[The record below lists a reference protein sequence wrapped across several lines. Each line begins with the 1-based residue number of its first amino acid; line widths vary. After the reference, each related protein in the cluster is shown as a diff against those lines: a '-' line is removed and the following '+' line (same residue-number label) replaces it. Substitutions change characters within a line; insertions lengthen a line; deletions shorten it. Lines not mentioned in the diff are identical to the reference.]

1 MEVHDIKIY
10 VATTNVV
17 NIKLNNI
24 YEIVQCGDGIDLG
37 YTRDNTLD
45 NISEKNP
52 YYSELTLLYWIWK
65 NKNDSITGLNHYHR
79 YFYKNLEIINNKDIN
94 HIMNSKDIIIP
105 KKLILKDTVSNQY
118 SISHIP
124 LDYIKC
130 RDVVGELSPEY
141 ISSFDKVS
149 SQYVLHPYN
158 MFITNKDILD
168 QYCSFLFPIL
178 SELENRI
185 DTRYYDYYQKRVF
198 GFLAERL
205 FTTWIDKNNSLS
217 IEELNVFINKDSIIK
232 QKIKNIVTT
241 PIKNIINNK

>member
-141 ISSFDKVS
+141 ISSFIKYLV
-149 SQYVLHPYN
+149 N
-158 MFITNKDILD
+158 MYYIL
-168 QYCSFLFPIL
+168 
-178 SELENRI
+178 
-185 DTRYYDYYQKRVF
+185 
-198 GFLAERL
+198 
-205 FTTWIDKNNSLS
+205 
-217 IEELNVFINKDSIIK
+217 IICLLLI
-232 QKIKNIVTT
+232 KIY
-241 PIKNIINNK
+241 

>member
-141 ISSFDKVS
+141 ISSF
-149 SQYVLHPYN
+149 
-158 MFITNKDILD
+158 
-168 QYCSFLFPIL
+168 LFPIL

-217 IEELNVFINKDSIIK
+217 IEELNVFSNKDSIIK